1 MIRVKMMT
9 LASTAIPM
17 DRMIP
22 AIPGRVSVTSKA
34 AKRMMISATYRH
46 RARDAARPGIRYTMI
61 MNTHTIPKPMTP
73 AFKLVEMA
81 SCPSFAPTTLE
92 RSSSNS
98 REREPIRM
106 GEASLSASS

>member
-34 AKRMMISATYRH
+34 AKRMMISATY
-46 RARDAARPGIRYTMI
+46 
-61 MNTHTIPKPMTP
+61 THTIPKPMTP

-106 GEASLSASS
+106 VEASLSASS

>member
-1 MIRVKMMT
+1 
-9 LASTAIPM
+9 
-17 DRMIP
+17 MIP
-22 AIPGRVSVTSKA
+22 ATPGSVRVTLNAESRIRIRPTYKE
-34 AKRMMISATYRH
+34 SAIT
-46 RARDAARPGIRYTMI
+46 AARPGTKYTII
-61 MNTHTIPKPMTP
+61 MNTATMPNPIAP

-106 GEASLSASS
+106 VEASLSASS